1 MGRKIDLLINYIYI
15 YIYIYYILHMGSQV
29 LITDGS
35 KKNNICGMVGMFIKI
50 SNLVIRFSVRFI
62 NVCC

>member
-1 MGRKIDLLINYIYI
+1 
-15 YIYIYYILHMGSQV
+15 MGSQV